1 MRRLMFL
8 LLLGCLAPFAH
19 AQTDNTLLQN
29 VLAELGRHAAVR
41 ADFTQTRSNPALAK
55 PQVSRGRLLFV
66 LGHGMLWQTVSPYQ
80 ETIALTGSRSARI
93 DPDGNA
99 HPMRGER
106 GVSQVSQMLQG
117 MLGGKVDEALR
128 QFNVEASGTPAQWT
142 LRFVPRQER
151 VARVLGSIELQGNDY
166 LQGITIAMQD
176 GARTEIRFAH
186 TRDAGPLVAL
196 EKRALGLP

>member
-1 MRRLMFL
+1 MRRLTIL
-8 LLLGCLAPFAH
+8 LLLCCLAPLAR
-19 AQTDNTLLQN
+19 AQAGDALLQN
-29 VLAELGRHAAVR
+29 VLAKLGRHVAVR
-41 ADFTQTRSNPALAK
+41 ADFTQTRSNPALDK
-55 PQVSRGRLLFV
+55 PQLSQGRLLFV

-93 DPDGNA
+93 DADGTA

-128 QFNVEASGTPAQWT
+128 QFSVEASGTPAQWT
-142 LRFVPRQER
+142 LRFVPKQAR
-151 VARVLGSIELQGNDY
+151 VARVLGNITLRGDDY

-186 TRDAGPLVAL
+186 ARDAGPLDAL
-196 EKRALGLP
+196 ERRALGSP

>member
-1 MRRLMFL
+1 MRRLMTL
-8 LLLGCLAPFAH
+8 LLLCLLAPFAR
-19 AQTDNTLLQN
+19 AQADDALLQN

-41 ADFTQTRSNPALAK
+41 ADFTQTRSNPALDK
-55 PQVSRGRLLFV
+55 PQVSQGRLLFV

-80 ETIALTGSRSARI
+80 ETLALTGNRTARI
-93 DPDGNA
+93 DADGNA

-128 QFNVEASGTPAQWT
+128 QFSVAASGTPARWT
-142 LRFVPRQER
+142 LRFVPKQER
-151 VARVLGSIELQGNDY
+151 VARVLGSISLEGDNY
-166 LQGITIAMQD
+166 LQGINIAMQD
-176 GARTEIRFAH
+176 GTRTEIRFAH
-186 TRDAGPLVAL
+186 TRDAGALAAL

>member
-1 MRRLMFL
+1 MRRLML
-8 LLLGCLAPFAH
+8 LLLLCCLAPLAR
-19 AQTDNTLLQN
+19 AQADQPLLQN

-41 ADFTQTRSNPALAK
+41 ADFTQTRSNPALDK
-55 PQVSRGRLLFV
+55 PQVSEGRLLFV

-80 ETIALTGSRSARI
+80 ETLALTGSRTARI
-93 DPDGNA
+93 DTDGA
-99 HPMRGER
+99 ARPVRSER

-128 QFNVEASGTPAQWT
+128 QFDVQASGTPADWT
-142 LRFVPRQER
+142 LHFVPRQER
-151 VARVLGSIELQGNDY
+151 VARVLGSISLEGNDY

-186 TRDAGPLVAL
+186 TRDAGALTAL
-196 EKRALGLP
+196 EKRALGQP

>member
-1 MRRLMFL
+1 MRRLMVL
-8 LLLGCLAPFAH
+8 LLLCCFAPFAR
-19 AQTDNTLLQN
+19 AQADDALLQK

-41 ADFTQTRSNPALAK
+41 ADFTQTRSNPALDK
-55 PQVSRGRLLFV
+55 PQVSQGRLLFV

-80 ETIALTGSRSARI
+80 ETLALTGNRTARI
-93 DPDGNA
+93 DADGNA

-117 MLGGKVDEALR
+117 MLGGKLDEALR
-128 QFNVEASGTPAQWT
+128 QFTVEASGTPARWT
-142 LRFVPRQER
+142 LRFVPKQER
-151 VARVLGSIELQGNDY
+151 VARVLGSISLEGDDY

-186 TRDAGPLVAL
+186 TRAAGTPAAL

>member
-1 MRRLMFL
+1 MRRLMVL
-8 LLLGCLAPFAH
+8 LLLCCLAPFAR
-19 AQTDNTLLQN
+19 AQADDTLLQN

-41 ADFTQTRSNPALAK
+41 ADFTQTRSNPALDK
-55 PQVSRGRLLFV
+55 PQVSQGRLLFV

-80 ETIALTGSRSARI
+80 ETLALTGNRTARI
-93 DPDGNA
+93 DADGNT

-117 MLGGKVDEALR
+117 MLGGKLDEALR
-128 QFNVEASGTPAQWT
+128 QFTVYASGTPARWT
-142 LRFVPRQER
+142 LRFVPKQER
-151 VARVLGSIELQGNDY
+151 VARVLGSISLEGDDY

-186 TRDAGPLVAL
+186 TRDAGAPTAL

>member
-1 MRRLMFL
+1 MRRLMVL
-8 LLLGCLAPFAH
+8 LVLCCLAPLAH
-19 AQTDNTLLQN
+19 AQADQPLLQN

-41 ADFTQTRSNPALAK
+41 ADFTQTRSNPALDK
-55 PQVSRGRLLFV
+55 PQVSEGRLLFV

-80 ETIALTGSRSARI
+80 ETLALTGSRSARI
-93 DPDGNA
+93 DTDGNA
-99 HPMRGER
+99 RPVRSER

-128 QFNVEASGTPAQWT
+128 QFDVEANGTPARWT
-142 LRFVPRQER
+142 LHFVPRQER
-151 VARVLGSIELQGNDY
+151 VARVLGSISREGNDY

-186 TRDAGPLVAL
+186 TRDAGALTAL
-196 EKRALGLP
+196 EKRALGQP